1 MIFISAEIR
10 RSGVFSRSLVK
21 PTAGDPMT
29 KLIATALLSVGFAA
43 ASMAADMPKS
53 AGPIAADQPA
63 ANSSTTAPAK
73 SGKKHGKKGGKKSN
87 PAPSSK

>member
-1 MIFISAEIR
+1 MIFMSAEMH
-10 RSGVFSRSLVK
+10 RSGVSSRSLVN
-21 PTAGDPMT
+21 PLLEFFLMT

-63 ANSSTTAPAK
+63 ASSSTAAPTK
-73 SGKKHGKKGGKKSN
+73 SPKKHGKKGKKA